1 MTAFQTVTPA
11 QRRGAAASRESPSG
25 MGVTCRAKE
34 TAYCWKDPC
43 SVKPGEWIKGEGG
56 SEVRWSDY
64 CHVMNIQG

>member
-1 MTAFQTVTPA
+1 
-11 QRRGAAASRESPSG
+11 